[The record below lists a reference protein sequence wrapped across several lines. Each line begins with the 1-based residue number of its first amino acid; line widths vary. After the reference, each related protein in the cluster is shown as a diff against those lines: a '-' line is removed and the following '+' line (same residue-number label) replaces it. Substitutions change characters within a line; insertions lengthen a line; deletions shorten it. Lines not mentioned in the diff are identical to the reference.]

1 MEAVELNVI
10 ITESVCTLR
19 VPDTVTRVVPYH
31 GRRAG
36 LLAIKD
42 LTDQVKWV

>member
-1 MEAVELNVI
+1 MELDVI

-19 VPDTVTRVVPYH
+19 VPDTATRVVPYH

>member
-1 MEAVELNVI
+1 MGLDVI
-10 ITESVCTLR
+10 MTESVFTLR
-19 VPDTVTRVVPYH
+19 VPDTVTSVVPYH

>member
-1 MEAVELNVI
+1 MEAVGLDVI
-10 ITESVCTLR
+10 ITESVGPLC
-19 VPDTVTRVVPYH
+19 VPDTVTSVVPYH